1 MAELLLD
8 RGADAGQALQNGMT
22 ALMSACY
29 NGHRDVAELLL
40 DRGADV
46 GQAMQDGMTALIIW
60 PQAHI

>member
-40 DRGADV
+40 DRGAVV
-46 GQAMQDGMTALIIW
+46 GQANTAGGR
-60 PQAHI
+60 P